1 MTADSVAQQYGDETI
16 AALRD
21 FCGFAAQGARLVA
34 RGRPAFD
41 SDEMLRL
48 AGDAVVVKLG
58 AAVARMDERFVTD
71 HPDLQLRLVKDM
83 RNLVAHEYDA
93 IRPGIVWNALEREL
107 PVIDELIA
115 SLLVEPVQP
124 DPG

>member
-1 MTADSVAQQYGDETI
+1 MTADCVAQQYGEDTVT
-16 AALRD
+16 ALRD
-21 FCGFAAQGARLVA
+21 FRGFAAQAARLVA

-41 SDEMLRL
+41 ADEMLRL

-58 AAVARMDERFVTD
+58 AAVARMDERFVAD

-93 IRPGIVWNALEREL
+93 IRPAIVWNALEREL
-107 PVIDELIA
+107 PAIDELIA
-115 SLLVEPVQP
+115 ELLEP
-124 DPG
+124 

>member
-1 MTADSVAQQYGDETI
+1 VTTESVAQRYGD
-16 AALRD
+16 ASVVALRD
-21 FCGFAAQGARLVA
+21 FRGFAAQAARLVE

-58 AAVARMDERFVTD
+58 AAVARVDERLVAD
-71 HPDLQLRLVKDM
+71 HPELMLRLVKDM

-93 IRPGIVWNALEREL
+93 IRPAIVWNALEREL
-107 PVIDELIA
+107 PIIDELIGG
-115 SLLVEPVQP
+115 LIG
-124 DPG
+124 DPH